1 MGPQSTSQE
10 FKYFWEN
17 SKLKQLVLEW
27 PGVDMV
33 LVQQRWISPGRS
45 LLTETINMVQCY
57 ALPAGQLE
65 PNQGLT
71 FLMRSSPRTTSI
83 PSQPKLRMSS
93 HNYSVIKLSLCQS
106 RAGGCVTT
114 QSCTAPDLVS
124 MNS

>member
-1 MGPQSTSQE
+1 MECFRDNEWDLNQFRGNGQE
-10 FKYFWEN
+10 FEYFSEN

-71 FLMRSSPRTTSI
+71 FLMRSSPRSRQHSI
-83 PSQPKLRMSS
+83 S
-93 HNYSVIKLSLCQS
+93 
-106 RAGGCVTT
+106 A
-114 QSCTAPDLVS
+114 
-124 MNS
+124 